1 MFIGSWVATPT
12 DMSDRDK
19 SPDLDNVYST
29 YDDQAH
35 KFHDFM
41 MMQEASPPPVPSR
54 KLLEN
59 TECSSSENRVDEAD
73 TPACS
78 LGKDETLTLALC
90 SFNKDETPFC
100 LDEMNDNIGKIIG
113 NKRKSLTPG
122 STCMEN
128 AASKHEKPTRS
139 SDPLPETET
148 MLRRCKL
155 PCGPGESNS
164 LPLDC

>member
-41 MMQEASPPPVPSR
+41 MRQEASPPPVPSR

-59 TECSSSENRVDEAD
+59 MKCSSSENKVDEAD
-73 TPACS
+73 TLAGS
-78 LGKDETLTLALC
+78 LGKDGTLTLALC

-100 LDEMNDNIGKIIG
+100 LDEMNDKIGKIIG

-128 AASKHEKPTRS
+128 ATSKPTRS